1 MFFELFVAIRYL
13 KSKDKHRYISFNTYL
28 SVFMVAI
35 GVFTLIVVVSVMD
48 GFQEKIK
55 EKLLSY
61 DYHIYIKRVGLD
73 FIVKP
78 MENYKDLCKILKK
91 IDFIKDVEPE
101 YRGEGIIRGKR
112 ITGAIIRGVYIN
124 NNVRPNLLRK
134 ISSYKGNLVL
144 EEDNEVLLGQELAIM
159 LGVSVGSNI
168 DIIVPRGN
176 DIGKPPAIKT
186 YKVKGIFKTG
196 YYPFDEKLVVMRLS
210 SVQKIYNVGD
220 VVNGIGIKVDNV
232 FKARKYAHIL
242 AMDYGIFY
250 VIETWEDMHRN
261 LYSALNL
268 EKLVMIVILFLIV
281 VASSLNITGT
291 LVMMAMEKR
300 KAIGILKSIGAKP
313 ISIVMIFIITGF
325 LIGFIGGML
334 GIMSGLYTS
343 LNLQNMLVFIEVA
356 VNFIGEKV
364 MYLLYLLG
372 ISKTGI
378 WINWTIIPSGVYYL
392 DEIPTKINPIFIT
405 MVFSLSLFFSIL
417 ASIIPGI
424 SASKLKPANIMR
436 YE

>member
-1 MFFELFVAIRYL
+1 MVSDGKLKEMLENAVEL
-13 KSKDKHRYISFNTYL
+13 
-28 SVFMVAI
+28 
-35 GVFTLIVVVSVMD
+35 
-48 GFQEKIK
+48 EKEPI
-55 EKLLSY
+55 
-61 DYHIYIKRVGLD
+61 
-73 FIVKP
+73 
-78 MENYKDLCKILKK
+78 
-91 IDFIKDVEPE
+91 IKDVEPE

-291 LVMMAMEKR
+291 LVMMAME
-300 KAIGILKSIGAKP
+300 
-313 ISIVMIFIITGF
+313 
-325 LIGFIGGML
+325 
-334 GIMSGLYTS
+334 
-343 LNLQNMLVFIEVA
+343 
-356 VNFIGEKV
+356 
-364 MYLLYLLG
+364 
-372 ISKTGI
+372 
-378 WINWTIIPSGVYYL
+378 
-392 DEIPTKINPIFIT
+392 
-405 MVFSLSLFFSIL
+405 
-417 ASIIPGI
+417 
-424 SASKLKPANIMR
+424 
-436 YE
+436 